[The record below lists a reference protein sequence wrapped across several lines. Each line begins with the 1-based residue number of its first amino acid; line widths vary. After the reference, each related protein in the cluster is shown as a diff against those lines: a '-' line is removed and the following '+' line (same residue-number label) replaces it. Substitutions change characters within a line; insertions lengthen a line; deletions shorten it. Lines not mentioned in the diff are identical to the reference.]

1 MAESFITSTAL
12 MTCTFGMA
20 TCPLVVNPSRTDL
33 TSGLQKANITDFQPI
48 TNIASFG
55 MCSSPANPAV
65 IAATAAALGVPTP
78 APCVPSIVT
87 PWAPGKPD
95 ILVQGMPALTNTC
108 RNTCLWGGQI
118 SFTNDGQVP
127 TPPPVI
133 IPPVGNPG
141 LEPEGDRADL
151 TEIEMGQMSASEQQ
165 QYNSDRANAD
175 KTGRKDAQMSEAWAE
190 TSAEYAKNG
199 EPKKAEYAQKKSTDA
214 KAASV
219 DKRNAA
225 VGDVNQKYRQKIA
238 AGKKE
243 AE

>member
-1 MAESFITSTAL
+1 MAESYVTSTAL
-12 MTCTFGMA
+12 MTCTFGIA

-65 IAATAAALGVPTP
+65 IAATAAAFGVPTP
-78 APCVPSIVT
+78 APCIPAIVT

-127 TPPPVI
+127 TPPPI
-133 IPPVGNPG
+133 ITPLIGDPK
-141 LEPEGDRADL
+141 LEPTEDRADL
-151 TEIEMGQMSASEQQ
+151 TDTEIGQMSASDQQ
-165 QYNSDRANAD
+165 QYSSDRANAENA
-175 KTGRKDAQMSEAWAE
+175 GRKDAQMSEAWGK

-199 EPKKAEYAQKKSTDA
+199 EPKKAEFAQKKSDDA
-214 KAASV
+214 KATSV
-219 DKRNAA
+219 DKRNVA
-225 VGDVNQKYRQKIA
+225 VGNVNQSYRQKIA
-238 AGKKE
+238 DGKKE